1 MSSGTYIS
9 PALARPPGRG
19 KRVHSHPARSSSAL
33 SGTAI
38 CPIIT
43 SAIHGFLRGSK
54 KNESPVI
61 ECARGCRPG
70 VGRVQRES
78 RECRFDRRCGRCVIG
93 QLVVAVRAD
102 FIQNVGDRVFFDFDK
117 SNIKAEGQATLQK
130 QATWLNRYSSVTVT
144 IAGNCDDRGTRE
156 YNLALGNRRAIAV
169 KNALVALGVSANRIQ
184 TISYGK
190 ERPSVVGDNEA
201 AWAQN
206 RNGITQIN

>member
-1 MSSGTYIS
+1 MNLRLLSVLAAAVLVLAACKENPQGAATTGGTGASNAGSMQASG
-9 PALARPPGRG
+9 PAPG
-19 KRVHSHPARSSSAL
+19 
-33 SGTAI
+33 
-38 CPIIT
+38 
-43 SAIHGFLRGSK
+43 
-54 KNESPVI
+54 
-61 ECARGCRPG
+61 
-70 VGRVQRES
+70 S
-78 RECRFDRRCGRCVIG
+78 RE
-93 QLVVAVRAD
+93 D

-117 SNIKAEGQATLQK
+117 SNIKPEGQATLQK

-156 YNLALGNRRAIAV
+156 YNLALGNRRATAV
-169 KNALVALGVSANRIQ
+169 KNALVALGVAASRIQ